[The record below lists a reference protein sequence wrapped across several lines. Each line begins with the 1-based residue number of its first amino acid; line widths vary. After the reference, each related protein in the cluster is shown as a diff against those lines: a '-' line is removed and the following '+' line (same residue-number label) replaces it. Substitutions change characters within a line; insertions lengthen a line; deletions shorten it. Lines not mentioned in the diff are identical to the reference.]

1 MSAVV
6 GTLVVVSLT
15 GAGPVVLPSASAA
28 PLSTSA
34 APLAPSRTIVDA
46 VAGADAQAAAE
57 TAVAEA
63 STAAEVAA
71 SAAAVTSAV
80 GAVDAIAADTG
91 VWIGVAVL
99 DRVTGKVAVGAQG
112 AAPVAAASLT
122 KLYTVVDVLDRA
134 AAGEITL
141 TDDDH
146 RWIERALS
154 LSDDNA
160 MNALWSRFGGADTVA
175 GAIDAAGLQDS
186 KPPTDPSQWGEAV
199 VSARDLVAVY
209 EHVLTDMTDADSDL
223 VIGALT
229 SAADVAA
236 DGFHQ
241 DFGLL
246 APPRRPGVAAKQGWM
261 WWGPTFYLHTAGTL
275 GPDQR
280 YVVAIDSTSHSS
292 KLSRATIDRAAAA
305 AADALP

>member
-1 MSAVV
+1 MRVRGRRRSGLSVVV
-6 GTLVVVSLT
+6 GALVVVAVT
-15 GAGPVVLPSASAA
+15 GAGPVVLPSPAA
-28 PLSTSA
+28 A
-34 APLAPSRTIVDA
+34 APLASSATPP
-46 VAGADAQAAAE
+46 AAE
-57 TAVAEA
+57 
-63 STAAEVAA
+63 AA

-99 DRVTGKVAVGAQG
+99 DRVTGKIAVGAQG
-112 AAPVAAASLT
+112 ATPVAAASLT

-134 AAGEITL
+134 TAGEITL
-141 TDDDH
+141 TDADR

-175 GAIDAAGLQDS
+175 GAIESAGLQDS
-186 KPPTDPSQWGEAV
+186 KPPSDPSQWGEAL

-209 EHVLTDMTDADSDL
+209 EHVLTGMTDADSDL

-229 SAADVAA
+229 AAADVAA
-236 DGFHQ
+236 DGFRQ

-261 WWGPTFYLHTAGTL
+261 WWGPTFYLHTAGAF
-275 GPDQR
+275 GPDER
-280 YVVAIDSTSHSS
+280 YVVAINSTSRSA

-305 AADALP
+305 AAAALD